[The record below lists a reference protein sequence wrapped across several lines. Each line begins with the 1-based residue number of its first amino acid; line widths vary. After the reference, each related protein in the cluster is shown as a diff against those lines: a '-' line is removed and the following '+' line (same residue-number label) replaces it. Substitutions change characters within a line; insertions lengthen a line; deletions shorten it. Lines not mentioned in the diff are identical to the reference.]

1 MASKAPA
8 PKWLN
13 PREMKA
19 WRSYIIASRR
29 LLEALDSDLDGHG
42 LSMADYEVLA
52 QLSDAPGRRLRMSEL
67 AEIAMVSKSRL
78 SHRMTV
84 MEKAGWVRREMCT
97 EDRRGSFAVM
107 TEAGWKAIVKAAPSH
122 VASVRQ
128 RFLDH
133 LTVKD
138 QEDAAKI
145 FDRLQTELREQF
157 MKENSCLV
165 EKPEKSGTKN

>member
-1 MASKAPA
+1 
-8 PKWLN
+8 
-13 PREMKA
+13 MKA

-29 LLEALDSDLDGHG
+29 LLEALDLDLDGHG

-67 AEIAMVSKSRL
+67 AEIAMLSKSRL
-78 SHRMTV
+78 SHRMKV
-84 MEKAGWVRREMCT
+84 MERAGWVRREVCT

-128 RFLDH
+128 RYLDH
-133 LTVKD
+133 LSVKD
-138 QEDAAKI
+138 QEDVAKI
-145 FDRLQTELREQF
+145 FERLQSELREQF
-157 MKENSCLV
+157 IQEN
-165 EKPEKSGTKN
+165 

>member
-1 MASKAPA
+1 MASKPAPT

-13 PREMKA
+13 AREMKA
-19 WRSYIIASRR
+19 WRTYIIASRR
-29 LLEALDSDLDGHG
+29 LLEALDGDLEGHD

-107 TEAGWKAIVKAAPSH
+107 TDAGWKAIVKAAPSH
-122 VASVRQ
+122 VESVRS
-128 RFLDH
+128 RFLNH
-133 LTVKD
+133 LSSKD
-138 QEDAAKI
+138 QEEMGKI
-145 FDRLQTELREQF
+145 FDRLQTELRNQF
-157 MKENSCLV
+157 VDE
-165 EKPEKSGTKN
+165 SGRK

>member
-1 MASKAPA
+1 
-8 PKWLN
+8 
-13 PREMKA
+13 
-19 WRSYIIASRR
+19 
-29 LLEALDSDLDGHG
+29 
-42 LSMADYEVLA
+42 
-52 QLSDAPGRRLRMSEL
+52 MSEL

>member
-1 MASKAPA
+1 MANKSSPA

-13 PREMKA
+13 SREMKA

-29 LLEALDSDLDGHG
+29 LLEALDVDLGGHD

-67 AEIAMVSKSRL
+67 AETAMLSKSRL

-107 TEAGWKAIVKAAPSH
+107 TDAGWKAIVKAAPSH
-122 VASVRQ
+122 VESVRS

-133 LTVKD
+133 LSAKD
-138 QEDAAKI
+138 QEELGKI
-145 FDRLQTELREQF
+145 FERLQTELRNQF
-157 MKENSCLV
+157 LD
-165 EKPEKSGTKN
+165 EKNESKNK

>member
-1 MASKAPA
+1 MATKSSAA

-13 PREMKA
+13 SREMKA

-29 LLEALDSDLDGHG
+29 LLEALDADLGDHD

-67 AEIAMVSKSRL
+67 ADIAMVSKSRL

-107 TEAGWKAIVKAAPSH
+107 TDAGWKAIVKAAPSH
-122 VASVRQ
+122 VESVRT

-133 LTVKD
+133 LSSKD
-138 QEDAAKI
+138 QEDLGKV
-145 FDRLQTELREQF
+145 FERLQTELRHQF
-157 MKENSCLV
+157 IDE
-165 EKPEKSGTKN
+165 SGSN